1 MIDLLKLALTVL
13 LLVGNAFFVGA
24 EFALISA
31 RRTSIEPRA
40 AEGSWSA
47 RITLRA
53 MEHVSIMLAGSQLGV
68 TVCTLGLGA
77 LAEPTIA
84 HLIERPF
91 DAAGM
96 PATALH
102 PVAFVL
108 ALALVTF
115 LHVVIGE
122 MVPKN
127 IALAEPDRAALVLAP
142 PLAGF
147 VWLLRPVIYGLN
159 WIANHTVRLLGIEPK
174 DEIASV
180 FTRDEVAGLV
190 DEAHREGLLEEDEHD
205 LVSGA
210 LAFDERTAR
219 DVLLRREGL
228 VTVPM
233 TVTPR
238 EIEDLAASTGYTRF
252 PVLDF
257 TGRLIGYLHL
267 KDILETRPERRSSP
281 VAAKWL
287 RPLVHVPADATLRQ
301 ALATMQR
308 SGAHLGQVTD
318 ERGDSLGLVALED
331 ILEELVG
338 EIRDEAAGRPVRA
351 AAAAM
356 VGPGQRAS

>member
-1 MIDLLKLALTVL
+1 MNDLLRLALVAAL
-13 LLVGNAFFVGA
+13 LLGNALFVGS

-31 RRTSIEPRA
+31 RRTTIEPRA
-40 AEGSWSA
+40 AAGSWSA

-53 MEHVSIMLAGSQLGV
+53 MERVSIMLAGAQLGV

-84 HLIERPF
+84 HLIEHPF
-91 DAAGM
+91 EAAGL
-96 PATALH
+96 PGAALH

-127 IALAEPDRAALVLAP
+127 IALAGPDRVALVLTP

-147 VWLLRPVIYGLN
+147 VWLLRPVIYALN
-159 WIANHTVRLLGIEPK
+159 WVANHTIRAVGIEPK
-174 DEIASV
+174 DEVASV

-190 DEAHREGLLEEDEHD
+190 DESHREGLLHEDEHD

-219 DVLLRREGL
+219 DVLLPREGL

-238 EIEDLAASTGYTRF
+238 EVEELAASTGYTRF

-257 TGRLIGYLHL
+257 TGRLVGYLHL
-267 KDILETRPERRSSP
+267 KDILETRPDRRASP

-287 RPLVHVPADATLRQ
+287 RPLVHVPAEATLRN

-318 ERGDSLGLVALED
+318 GHGESLGLVALED

-338 EIRDEAAGRPVRA
+338 EIRDEAARRPARPATA
-351 AAAAM
+351 AAS
-356 VGPGQRAS
+356 VHQHTV